1 MKLAGLSIDVD
12 SVASHLEGYGFE
24 RPTDDGAAY
33 RAAVPRIMNI
43 LDSLG
48 AKATFFLI
56 ADEAR
61 HHPDIVRRIV
71 ARGHEVASHSMTHR
85 LPFSQLTPPN
95 LRLEVRGSKV
105 LLEEL
110 TGSRVWGFRAP
121 SWDGNKALLSELAKA
136 GYQYDSSTYPSI
148 LQPLLR
154 IAVARRSVS
163 ERDRVQRT
171 SWRSVLGST
180 RPHVELADGQP
191 IAEVPMCTT
200 PLLRLPYYHTLRLV
214 LPGVAFGVVRGLA
227 HMRRKW
233 VWYQLHAVDALGLVE
248 DGLDPRIACHP
259 GMEWSLEGKLDL
271 LAHEVRALGRGG
283 TVTTLTE
290 LVDASFGARLRA
302 TAQPSVERV

>member
-24 RPTDDGAAY
+24 RPADDGAAY

-43 LDSLG
+43 LDSLD
-48 AKATFFLI
+48 ARATFFLI

-61 HHPDIVRRIV
+61 RHPDVVRRIV

-85 LPFSQLTPPN
+85 LPFAQLTPPN

-105 LLEEL
+105 LLEGL
-110 TGSRVWGFRAP
+110 TGSRVRGFRAP
-121 SWDGNKALLSELAKA
+121 SWDGNQALLSELAKA

-163 ERDRVQRT
+163 ERDRVQQI
-171 SWRSVLGST
+171 SWRSALGST
-180 RPHVELADGQP
+180 RPRVELADGQP

-200 PLLRLPYYHTLRLV
+200 PLLRLPYYHTLRLA
-214 LPGVAFGVVRGLA
+214 LPNLAFGVVRGLA
-227 HMRRKW
+227 HTRRKW
-233 VWYQLHAVDALGLVE
+233 VWYQLHAVDVLGLEE
-248 DGLDPRIACHP
+248 DGLDSRIARHP
-259 GMEWSLEGKLDL
+259 GMKWSLDRKLEL
-271 LAHEVRALGRGG
+271 LAEEVRALGRRGAISP
-283 TVTTLTE
+283 LTE
-290 LVDASFGARLRA
+290 LVDASFGARLQA
-302 TAQPSVERV
+302 ADQSSVERV